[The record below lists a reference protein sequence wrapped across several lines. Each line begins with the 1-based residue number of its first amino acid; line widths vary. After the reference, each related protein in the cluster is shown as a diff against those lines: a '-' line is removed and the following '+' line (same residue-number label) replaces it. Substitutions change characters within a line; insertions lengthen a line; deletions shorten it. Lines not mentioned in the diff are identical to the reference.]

1 MIEMPPAKITI
12 RHPDE
17 PYEEHCWYVVRV
29 AFNANNPIHRAVLYV
44 GFLTDNKPGNYS
56 TFFCPTWNNEAEDA
70 QELLRHLHFF
80 EVERPL
86 GNLLMG
92 HIDDVEPVEPTPAD
106 DGCPFSL
113 RDLAYHLRT
122 QAPVDDQMRRWIA
135 TRLDAL
141 QFVVDYLPEFG
152 IDSNDGSITCLYT
165 GSDGQTW
172 CGVGHDDLAAVMD
185 AMRNE
190 ERLAGTAD

>member
-1 MIEMPPAKITI
+1 MIDLPPAERTI
-12 RHPDE
+12 RHPEE

-29 AFNANNPIHRAVLYV
+29 AFNANNPIHPAVLYV
-44 GFLTDNKPGNYS
+44 GFLHDNKPGGYS
-56 TFFCPTWNNEAEDA
+56 RFFQPTWENESEDA

-86 GNLLMG
+86 GNLLME
-92 HIDDVEPVEPTPAD
+92 DVEPTPAAEPTPAD

-135 TRLDAL
+135 SRLDAL
-141 QFVVDYLPEFG
+141 QFVVDYLPHFG
-152 IDSNDGSITCLYT
+152 IDGDGQMTCMYT
-165 GSDGQTW
+165 GSDGEAW

-190 ERLAGTAD
+190 ERLAGKAN